1 MQGAS
6 GLMDSYEPIARV
18 PPPAPGGG
26 QGVGMVEHLVR
37 KVVRDIDP
45 YAWELSSEAVAAK
58 HGLRV
63 RDVIR
68 FDLNTSPFPPASWD
82 ASMEAARREGQPNEY
97 FDTSYAELAELF
109 SAYYGVGT
117 DHLIIGA
124 GADEI
129 LDITTKTFLDNGD
142 RVIVSVPTYSMYPIV
157 SEQMGA
163 TVQRVPLKADFA
175 PDIDAILA
183 AAEGAKIIWHCNPNS
198 PTGNATDPAAM
209 ERLIANAPCMIVV
222 DEAYAEYIGWSAV
235 PLIAKYPHLVV
246 VRTMS
251 KAFGMAGMRLACGI
265 AAPAV
270 IGMMNRVRPPNSVSR
285 VTARIGAAALRDLD
299 SMRANV
305 AAIVSLR
312 EPFADALWE
321 CGAHVY
327 PSVTNFVL
335 TRWQSPDEAQ
345 SVYDFLEAR
354 GMVVRNFS
362 QHPLLPGHLRV
373 TVRTPDENA
382 RLFAAL
388 KQWRLAR

>member
-1 MQGAS
+1 M
-6 GLMDSYEPIARV
+6 LD
-18 PPPAPGGG
+18 
-26 QGVGMVEHLVR
+26 HLVR
-37 KVVRDIDP
+37 ESVRAIDP
-45 YAWELSSEAVAAK
+45 YAWELSSEAVAAR

-63 RDVIR
+63 RDIIR

-82 ASMEAARREGQPNEY
+82 TAMEAARREGQPNEY
-97 FDTSYAELAELF
+97 FDTSYAELAVLF
-109 SAYYGVGT
+109 GAYYGVGT
-117 DHLIIGA
+117 DDLIIGA

-175 PDIDAILA
+175 PDIDGILA
-183 AAEGAKIIWHCNPNS
+183 AARGAKIVWHCNPNS
-198 PTGNATDPAAM
+198 PTGNATDPAEM
-209 ERLIANAPCMIVV
+209 ERLIAGASCMVVV

-235 PLIAKYPHLVV
+235 PLIAQHPNLVV

-265 AAPAV
+265 AAPEV

-285 VTARIGAAALRDLD
+285 VTARVGAAALRDLD

-305 AAIVSLR
+305 RTVIALR

-327 PSVTNFVL
+327 PSVTNFLL
-335 TRWQSPDEAQ
+335 TRWESPAAAQ
-345 SVYDFLEAR
+345 SVYDWLEAR

-362 QHPLLPGHLRV
+362 EHPLLPGHLRI
-373 TVRTPDENA
+373 TVRTVEENA
-382 RLFAAL
+382 RLLVAL
-388 KQWRLAR
+388 KEWRQQRER